1 MRNFKGII
9 AYDGSKYSGWQLQV
23 EQPTIQG
30 KLEQALLKITR
41 EKIRVLSSGRTDSGV
56 HAHGQVIS
64 FRTACELEAN
74 VLCRAINAQTPFD
87 MFLRNLEVVAE
98 DFHPIG
104 DSTSKHYRYLIQAGP
119 VQNPLALKFAWLFP
133 TALDFPAMQQAA
145 QHFVGR
151 HDFASFEATGSD
163 RKTSVRH
170 VTELTLSS
178 SVQHQATTIQVDI
191 RADGFLYNMVRNIV
205 GSLVEVGAGK
215 RTPDS
220 MIKVLA
226 ALDRRQAGMTAPAQG
241 LYLMHVEYADDQ

>member
-56 HAHGQVIS
+56 HAHGQVIA
-64 FRTACELEAN
+64 FRTESNLTEK
-74 VLCRAINAQTPFD
+74 VLCRAINATTPFD
-87 MFLRNLEVVAE
+87 MFLRNLEVAAE
-98 DFHPIG
+98 DFHPIR
-104 DSTSKHYRYLIQAGP
+104 DATSKHYRYLIQPGP

-145 QHFVGR
+145 QHFVGK
-151 HDFASFEATGSD
+151 HDFTSFESAGSD

-170 VTELTLSS
+170 ITELTLSS
-178 SVQHQATTIQVDI
+178 SFQHQATTIQVDI
-191 RADGFLYNMVRNIV
+191 RADGFLYKMVRNIV

-215 RTPDS
+215 HTSDW
-220 MIKVLA
+220 IGEVLT

-241 LYLMHVEYADDQ
+241 LYLMHVKYAADE

>member
-23 EQPTIQG
+23 EQSTIQG

-56 HAHGQVIS
+56 HAHGQVIA
-64 FRTACELEAN
+64 FRTESNLTEK
-74 VLCRAINAQTPFD
+74 VLCRAINATTPFD
-87 MFLRNLEVVAE
+87 MFLRNLEVAAE
-98 DFHPIG
+98 DFHPIR
-104 DSTSKHYRYLIQAGP
+104 DATSKHYRYLIQPGP

-145 QHFVGR
+145 QHFVGK
-151 HDFASFEATGSD
+151 HDFTSFESAGSD

-170 VTELTLSS
+170 ITELTLSS
-178 SVQHQATTIQVDI
+178 SFQHQATTIQVDI
-191 RADGFLYNMVRNIV
+191 RADGFLYKMVRNIV

-215 RTPDS
+215 HTSDW
-220 MIKVLA
+220 IGEVLT

-241 LYLMHVEYADDQ
+241 LYLMHVKYAADE

>member
-1 MRNFKGII
+1 MRNFKGIL

-64 FRTACELEAN
+64 FRTESNLTEK
-74 VLCRAINAQTPFD
+74 VLCRAINATTPFD
-87 MFLRNLEVVAE
+87 MFLRNLEVAAE
-98 DFHPIG
+98 DFHPIR
-104 DSTSKHYRYLIQAGP
+104 DATSKHYRYLIQPGP

-145 QHFVGR
+145 QHFVGK
-151 HDFASFEATGSD
+151 HDFTSFESAGSG

-170 VTELTLSS
+170 ITELTLSS
-178 SVQHQATTIQVDI
+178 SIQHQATTIQVDI
-191 RADGFLYNMVRNIV
+191 RADGFLYKMVRNIV

-215 RTPDS
+215 HASDWIS
-220 MIKVLA
+220 EVLA

-241 LYLMHVEYADDQ
+241 LYLMHVKYAADE